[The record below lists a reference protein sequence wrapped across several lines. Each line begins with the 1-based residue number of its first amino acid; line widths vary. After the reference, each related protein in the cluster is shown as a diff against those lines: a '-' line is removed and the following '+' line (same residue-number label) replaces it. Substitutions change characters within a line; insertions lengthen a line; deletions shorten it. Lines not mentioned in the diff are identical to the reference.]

1 MVLYTS
7 YHHALLI
14 CNNYGPPAM
23 AAAETAFGSST
34 DLIKEVSV
42 EVDMKVSQCTEV
54 LPDSLKHS
62 AKDKNVVKH
71 RQENQDLKQG
81 LVVISHKLPFLL
93 FDIFGLCT
101 E

>member
-1 MVLYTS
+1 M
-7 YHHALLI
+7 I
-14 CNNYGPPAM
+14 CNKSWPTPQM
-23 AAAETAFGSST
+23 AAETALGSST

-54 LPDSLKHS
+54 LPDGLKHS
-62 AKDKNVVKH
+62 AKDENVVKH

-81 LVVISHKLPFLL
+81 LVVISQKLPFLL
-93 FDIFGLCT
+93 LDIFGLCT